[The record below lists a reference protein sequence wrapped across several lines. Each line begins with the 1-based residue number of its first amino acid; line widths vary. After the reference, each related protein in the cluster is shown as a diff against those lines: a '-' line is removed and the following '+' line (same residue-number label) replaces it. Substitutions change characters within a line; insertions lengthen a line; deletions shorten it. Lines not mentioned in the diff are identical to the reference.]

1 MTDTV
6 NALYKHHDRVVTR
19 EVAGET
25 LLVPIHSDVAD
36 MSHLFVLNPVS
47 AYIWQRLD
55 GATPL
60 SAIVESVCETF
71 DVDPAQAEQDASAF
85 LDDLL
90 AAKLLTRVEV

>member
-1 MTDTV
+1 MTNV
-6 NALYKHHDRVVTR
+6 MHAVYKHQDRVVTR
-19 EVAGET
+19 EIAGET

-47 AYIWQRLD
+47 AHIWQRLD
-55 GATPL
+55 GAAPL

-85 LDDLL
+85 LDELL
-90 AAKLLTRVEV
+90 AANLLTRVEA

>member
-1 MTDTV
+1 M
-6 NALYKHHDRVVTR
+6 NAVYKRQDRVVTR
-19 EVAGET
+19 EIAGEV

-36 MSHLFVLNPVS
+36 MSHLFMLNPVS
-47 AYIWQRLD
+47 AHIWQRLD

-71 DVDPAQAEQDASAF
+71 DVDSARAEQDACAF

-90 AAKLLTRVEV
+90 SSNLLTRVEP